1 MKYFFGIVPPL
12 SIYEKLMS
20 VRNQYHYSGVEP
32 HITVKLSYGTGTM
45 LPVNWMSECKRIIEG
60 FRSFSVSVGELRYF
74 GDKDVLYIGAHSPE
88 LIELH
93 RKLVAVFEPT
103 EEQTKRCFELNLYIP
118 HLTVAK
124 KESLSEEILEEMG
137 RTLSPHFRDRQT
149 FDVHEIRLYARDDQ
163 TKTFQKYEDIQMTR

>member
-1 MKYFFGIVPPL
+1 M
-12 SIYEKLMS
+12 
-20 VRNQYHYSGVEP
+20 
-32 HITVKLSYGTGTM
+32 
-45 LPVNWMSECKRIIEG
+45 PVNWMSECKRIIEG

-74 GDKDVLYIGAHSPE
+74 GDKDVLYIGADSPE
-88 LIELH
+88 LTELH

-124 KESLSEEILEEMG
+124 KESLSEEILEEME
-137 RTLSPHFRDRQT
+137 RTLFPHFQDRQT

-163 TKTFQKYEDIQMTR
+163 NKTFQKYEDIQMTR